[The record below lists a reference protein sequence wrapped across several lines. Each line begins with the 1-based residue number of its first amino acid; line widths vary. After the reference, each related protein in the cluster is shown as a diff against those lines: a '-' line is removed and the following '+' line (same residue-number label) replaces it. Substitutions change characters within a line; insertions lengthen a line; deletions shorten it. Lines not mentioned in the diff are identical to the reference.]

1 MCVKNNVGKWSD
13 FSIRSIENS
22 EPVSVSFVL
31 FSLCLALVVHLHLL
45 SSEVELITVNG
56 DHAHR
61 AHDLTALRL
70 SGPGKNIIQAVVPIR
85 VSHHRIGSGGGLLL
99 VFDGLDVLK
108 STLTVFLLLVVL
120 VARLLLSGGTGRC
133 LASLHDI
140 VNNLTVRDK
149 DIARLKGG
157 VRPSDGL
164 L

>member
-1 MCVKNNVGKWSD
+1 MCVKNNVGEWSD
-13 FSIRSIENS
+13 FSIRTIENS

-31 FSLCLALVVHLHLL
+31 LSLCLALVVHLHLF

-70 SGPGKNIIQAVVPIR
+70 GGPGKNIIQAVVPIR
-85 VSHHRIGSGGGLLL
+85 VSHHWVGSGGGYGLLL
-99 VFDGLDVLK
+99 VFNGLDVLK
-108 STLTVFLLLVVL
+108 NALTVFLLLVVL
-120 VARLLLSGGTGRC
+120 GARLLLSGGTGRC

-149 DIARLKGG
+149 DIA
-157 VRPSDGL
+157 
-164 L
+164 